1 MELAIPGKVES
12 KFHRAYSG
20 QFFGFFGL
28 TSIQISNKKKH
39 GLDIGDFMLIKIKN
53 SFIYLLLKRY
63 IGLMYKKT
71 KKNFKK

>member
-28 TSIQISNKKKH
+28 TSIQISNKKKTWD
-39 GLDIGDFMLIKIKN
+39 GYRRLYVNQNKKFFYI
-53 SFIYLLLKRY
+53 FI
-63 IGLMYKKT
+63 T
-71 KKNFKK
+71 KAINRINV